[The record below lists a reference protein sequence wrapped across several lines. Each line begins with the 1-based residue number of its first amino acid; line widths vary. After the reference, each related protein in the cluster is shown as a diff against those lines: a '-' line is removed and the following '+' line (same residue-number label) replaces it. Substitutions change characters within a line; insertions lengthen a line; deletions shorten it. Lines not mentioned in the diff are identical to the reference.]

1 MNLLIIGLIL
11 LLALIAIR
19 ISDVSGMPSLLLFLI
34 LGIVFKA
41 LGYGTN
47 FDFAE
52 KFATLAL
59 LIIMFYGGFGTN
71 WQMGKPVVREAVTL
85 ASLGV
90 VATALLTGAFAYFIL
105 DTNIIEAMLLG
116 SVVASTDYA
125 SVSNILT
132 SKNLNLKYN
141 TAPLLEIESG
151 SNDPTAYTMTMIFL
165 SILLGSDISIP
176 LLVIKQVAFGIL
188 IGFLSG
194 FIMKKIVR
202 NINLNKDG
210 LFIIFMLAISLL
222 VYSVTGLI
230 DGNGYLAVYIFGIY
244 IGNQEYMGKRDVVFF
259 FDGFAEI
266 LQIGLFFIL
275 GLLSSPAKII
285 ESLPVALAIMVFMTI
300 IARPLSVILLLKP
313 FKAKRKQVLTISFAG
328 LRGAAAI
335 SFAIMAI
342 NSGAELSID
351 LYHIV
356 FGICFLS
363 ALIQGSLMPYVV
375 KKTDMLDPN
384 DTVLKT
390 FNHYQDKSDIGF
402 LKTGVKEGSR
412 LDGILVKDLNLAF
425 DFIVAKIIRDGE
437 TIIPR
442 GLTKLKAGDT
452 IVLGGENY
460 FDSYGSSLIETTLS
474 EDHDWAYKKIM
485 DLELS
490 PHILIL
496 MVQKEGGNI
505 EVPDGS
511 TFLKPGDK
519 VVYME
524 EDEDVFEEYKKDK
537 AKKSGL
543 KA

>member
-1 MNLLIIGLIL
+1 MNLLIIALIL

-41 LGYGTN
+41 LGFNTD

-52 KFATLAL
+52 KFATIAL

-71 WQMGKPVVREAVTL
+71 WQMGKPVVKEAVSL

-90 VATALLTGAFAYFIL
+90 VATALLTGLFSYFIL
-105 DTNIIEAMLLG
+105 KTSLIEAMLLG

-141 TAPLLEIESG
+141 TAPMLEIESG

-165 SILLGSDISIP
+165 SLLLGSDLSIP
-176 LLVIKQVAFGIL
+176 VLVIKQVAFGIL
-188 IGFLSG
+188 IGFVSG
-194 FIMKKIVR
+194 YVMKKIVR

-222 VYSVTGLI
+222 VYSFTDLI

-275 GLLSSPAKII
+275 GLLSEPSNII
-285 ESLPVALAIMVFMTI
+285 KTLPIAFVLMIFMTL
-300 IARPLSVILLLKP
+300 IARSVSVFALLKL
-313 FKAKRKQVLTISFAG
+313 FKAKNEQILAVSFAG

-342 NSGAELSID
+342 NSGANLTID

-363 ALIQGSLMPYVV
+363 ALIQGSLMPFVI
-375 KKTDMLDPN
+375 KKLDMLDPN
-384 DTVLKT
+384 DTVLKN
-390 FNHYQDKSDIGF
+390 FNYYQDKSDIGF
-402 LKTGVKEGSR
+402 LRTNVKENTG
-412 LDGILVKDLNLAF
+412 LDGSYVRDLNLAF
-425 DFIVAKIIRDGE
+425 DFIVAKIIRDKK
-437 TIIPR
+437 TIVPR
-442 GLTKLKAGDT
+442 GDTKLKAGDT

-460 FDSYGSSLIETTLS
+460 FDSLGSSLTETTLS
-474 EDHDWAYKKIM
+474 KDHPWANNKIM
-485 DLELS
+485 DLNI
-490 PHILIL
+490 PKNILIL
-496 MVQKEGGNI
+496 MIQKENGSI
-505 EVPDGS
+505 VVPDGS
-511 TFLKPGDK
+511 SYLIPGDK
-519 VVYME
+519 VVYIK
-524 EDEDVFEEYKKDK
+524 EDEKIFIEYEKNKRK
-537 AKKSGL
+537 NLNS
-543 KA
+543 

>member
-1 MNLLIIGLIL
+1 MNLLIITLIL

-41 LGYGTN
+41 LGFSTD

-52 KFATLAL
+52 KFAIIAL

-71 WQMGKPVVREAVTL
+71 WQMGKPVVKEAVSL

-90 VATALLTGAFAYFIL
+90 VATALLTGAFAYFFL
-105 DTNIIEAMLLG
+105 KTSLIESMLLG

-141 TAPLLEIESG
+141 TAPMLEIESG

-165 SILLGSDISIP
+165 SILLGSDLLIP
-176 LLVIKQVAFGIL
+176 VLVIKQVLFGIL
-188 IGFLSG
+188 IGFVSG
-194 FIMKKIVR
+194 YVMKKIVR

-222 VYSVTGLI
+222 VYSFTDLI

-275 GLLSSPAKII
+275 GLLSEPSNII
-285 ESLPVALAIMVFMTI
+285 KTLPVAFLIMVFMTL
-300 IARPLSVILLLKP
+300 IARPLSVFVLLKF
-313 FKAKRKQVLTISFAG
+313 FKAKSEQILAVSFAG

-342 NSGAELSID
+342 NSGANLTID

-363 ALIQGSLMPYVV
+363 ALIQGSLMPFVI
-375 KKTDMLDPN
+375 KKLDMLDPN
-384 DTVLKT
+384 DTVLKN
-390 FNHYQDKSDIGF
+390 FNYYQDKSDIGF
-402 LKTGVKEGSR
+402 LRTNVKKGTG
-412 LDGILVKDLNLAF
+412 LDGSYVRDLNLAF
-425 DFIVAKIIRDGE
+425 DFIVAKIIRDKK
-437 TIIPR
+437 TIVPR
-442 GLTKLKAGDT
+442 GDIKLKAGDT

-460 FDSYGSSLIETTLS
+460 FDSLGSNLTETTLS
-474 EDHDWAYKKIM
+474 NDHPWANNKIM
-485 DLELS
+485 HLNI
-490 PHILIL
+490 PKNILIL
-496 MVQKEGGNI
+496 MLQKEDGSI
-505 EVPDGS
+505 VVPDGS
-511 TFLKPGDK
+511 TFLIPGDK
-519 VVYME
+519 VVYIK
-524 EDEDVFEEYKKDK
+524 EDEKIFIEYEKNKRNNID
-537 AKKSGL
+537 S
-543 KA
+543 